1 MNTTVSAARESRL
14 DALQEAL
21 DRRRGYVVSSLFVG
35 MINGEVLE
43 IYGRDKSLV
52 QTIDIK
58 ASPRTLLTRFE
69 SGYIDGY
76 MNGSRSV
83 DFDKVCEELLQGVR

>member
-1 MNTTVSAARESRL
+1 MSSAA
-14 DALQEAL
+14 
-21 DRRRGYVVSSLFVG
+21 SLGV
-35 MINGEVLE
+35 INGEVLE

-58 ASPRTLLTRFE
+58 VSPRTLLTRFE

-76 MNGSRSV
+76 MNGSQSV
-83 DFDKVCEELLQGVR
+83 DFDKVVRELLQGVGDACPEI